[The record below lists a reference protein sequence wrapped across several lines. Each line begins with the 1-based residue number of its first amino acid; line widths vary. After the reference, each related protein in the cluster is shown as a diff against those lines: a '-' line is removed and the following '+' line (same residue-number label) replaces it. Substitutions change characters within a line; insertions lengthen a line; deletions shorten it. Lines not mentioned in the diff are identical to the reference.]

1 LRGLVV
7 VDMAKGALEAACDSV
22 SYADVLAFA
31 ARDASAVLSGGGVN
45 FMVPAAAATA
55 AFPPRAALSSSCLP
69 LSFNLSE
76 LAAKGLDTDD
86 LVVLSGAH
94 TAGRSHCSPFVSEGR
109 ADHVLASSP
118 PSRCC
123 GGSGP
128 LQMRRRTLAVV
139 DVLVVVADHIYF
151 IFFQKMFA
159 ECQCV
164 LCRVPENQYTA
175 NSRFAGR
182 CMPCGVCR
190 V

>member
-1 LRGLVV
+1 
-7 VDMAKGALEAACDSV
+7 MAKGALEAACDSV
-22 SYADVLAFA
+22 SCADVLAFA

-55 AFPPRAALSSSCLP
+55 AFPPPAALSSSCPP

-94 TAGRSHCSPFVSEGR
+94 TAGCSHCSPFVSDGR
-109 ADHVLASSP
+109 ADHVPASSH

-123 GGSGP
+123 SGSGP
-128 LQMRRRTLAVV
+128 LQMRRRTVAVV
-139 DVLVVVADHIYF
+139 DVLVVAADNIFF
-151 IFFQKMFA
+151 IFFPKMFA
-159 ECQCV
+159 ECQRGTRQRI
-164 LCRVPENQYTA
+164 CRVPENQYTA

-182 CMPCGVCR
+182 CMPCGVCH